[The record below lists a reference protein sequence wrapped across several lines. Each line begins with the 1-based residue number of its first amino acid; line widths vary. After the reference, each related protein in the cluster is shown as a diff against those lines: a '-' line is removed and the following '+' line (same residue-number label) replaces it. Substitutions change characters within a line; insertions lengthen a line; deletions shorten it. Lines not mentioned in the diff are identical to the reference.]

1 MTTETNKGPA
11 FSLFNAPITNKYPSA
26 EVHLKD
32 IFDYITS
39 CQAAEATET
48 LRTITDRTMARA
60 YKSTHFSYATFS
72 GIFRSRADRELVR
85 HSGLICIDFD
95 HLPCPETT
103 RARLLDDPYFETQLL
118 FTSPS
123 GDGLKW
129 IIPIDFTTASHAD
142 YFRAISNYVRHTYGI
157 EADKSGKDI
166 SRACF
171 LPHDPSAY
179 LNPKYL

>member
-39 CQAAEATET
+39 CQAADATET
-48 LRTITDRTMARA
+48 LRTIADKTMARA

-72 GIFRSRADRELVR
+72 GIFRSRADRELIL

-95 HLPCPETT
+95 HLPCPGAT
-103 RARLLDDPYFETQLL
+103 RDRLLEDTYFETQLL

-129 IIPIDFTTASHAD
+129 IIPIDITTASHAD
-142 YFRAISNYVRHTYGI
+142 YFRAISNYVRQTYGI

-171 LPHDPSAY
+171 LPHDPNAY
-179 LNPKYL
+179 LNPKYF

>member
-1 MTTETNKGPA
+1 MTTETNKGSA
-11 FSLFNAPITNKYPSA
+11 FSLFNAPITNKYPTA

-32 IFDYITS
+32 IFDYLIS
-39 CQAAEATET
+39 GKATEGT
-48 LRTITDRTMARA
+48 AYLRSITDKAVARA
-60 YKSTHFSYATFS
+60 YKATHFNYATFS
-72 GIFRSRADRELVR
+72 GIFRSRADRELIR
-85 HSGLICIDFD
+85 HSELICIDFD

-103 RARLLDDPYFETQLL
+103 RNRLLEDPYFETQLV

-123 GDGLKW
+123 GDDLKW
-129 IIPIDFTTASHAD
+129 IIPIDITTASHTD
-142 YFRAISNYVRHTYGI
+142 YFRAISNYVRQTYGI

-171 LPHDPSAY
+171 LPHDSNTY

>member
-1 MTTETNKGPA
+1 MTTETNKGSA
-11 FSLFNAPITNKYPSA
+11 FSLFNAPITNKYPTA

-32 IFDYITS
+32 IFNYITS
-39 CQAAEATET
+39 SKAADATET
-48 LRTITDRTMARA
+48 LRTITDKTMARA

-72 GIFRSRADRELVR
+72 GIFRSRADRELIR

-95 HLPCPETT
+95 HLPCPGAT
-103 RARLLDDPYFETQLL
+103 RTRLLEDTYFETQLL

-129 IIPIDFTTASHAD
+129 IIPIDIATAPHAD
-142 YFRAISNYVRHTYGI
+142 YFRAISNYVHQTYGI
-157 EADKSGKDI
+157 ETDNSGKDI

>member
-39 CQAAEATET
+39 CQAAGATET

-103 RARLLDDPYFETQLL
+103 RARLLDDPYFRE
-118 FTSPS
+118 FN
-123 GDGLKW
+123 
-129 IIPIDFTTASHAD
+129 I
-142 YFRAISNYVRHTYGI
+142 
-157 EADKSGKDI
+157 
-166 SRACF
+166 F
-171 LPHDPSAY
+171 LY
-179 LNPKYL
+179 N